1 MKAKTI
7 QIKSVDSVLKDFAD
21 TYNALSAGTPVKK
34 KIGTYFAS
42 IQAVRN
48 VLTENRIQLLKTI
61 KQYKPGSL
69 YELAK
74 ITHRNFK
81 NISDDVA
88 FLHELGLVQLGKP
101 NGPRSQ
107 RKPTLL
113 SDHIYLEIAI

>member
-7 QIKSVDSVLKDFAD
+7 QIKPVEHVLKDFVK
-21 TYNALSAGTPVKK
+21 TCNAISEGRPVKK
-34 KIGTYFAS
+34 RVGTYFAS
-42 IQAVRN
+42 IRAVRK

-61 KQYKPGSL
+61 KQHKPGSL

-74 ITHRNFK
+74 LTHRNFK
-81 NISDDVA
+81 NISQDVA

-101 NGPRSQ
+101 HGPRSQ

-113 SDHIYLEIAI
+113 SDHIYLELAI